1 MVGACRNINF
11 VFHHTYNAAVQ
22 IGLENPSYTVAED
35 AGSVRVCATESG
47 PVQLDRDVV
56 VTFTT
61 ADDTASGRSAVL
73 RVHACSCCQGNCM

>member
-1 MVGACRNINF
+1 MVGACRNGNF
-11 VFHHTYNAAVQ
+11 VFPHTYNAAVQ

-35 AGSVRVCATESG
+35 AGSVMVCATESG

-61 ADDTASGRSAVL
+61 EDDSASGQSAVL
-73 RVHACSCCQGNCM
+73 HVYAYVVC